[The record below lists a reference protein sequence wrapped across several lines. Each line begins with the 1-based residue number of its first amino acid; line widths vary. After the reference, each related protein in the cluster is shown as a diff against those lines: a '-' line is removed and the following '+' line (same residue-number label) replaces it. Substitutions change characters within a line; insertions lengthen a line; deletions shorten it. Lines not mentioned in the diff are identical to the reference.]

1 MAISYTKTEWTHG
14 KVISAT
20 ELNNIE
26 NGIAALAGNT
36 DATETRTLTKEL
48 DVASSWGETG
58 NITDDNARIIHADTN
73 KVSIYKGTD
82 INGTTTIKGD
92 FEVKSGNNT
101 ILKAENAS
109 NVLKVSIPN
118 QLIVGTANTQ
128 NDTTT
133 YVGTTTFNTATTEI
147 HGATT
152 IDNLTAANV
161 TGSAEISGNLT
172 VGTANTENNVTTYTG
187 TAIFNTTQTQIHGIT
202 TIDTLS
208 AANVTGNAS
217 VDGTVTAKDGLVVG
231 TATQAKKAKVF
242 GTLETT
248 GNTTIRGTLQ
258 THDSTTINGDLTVS
272 GNRLS
277 ATRSTALLGHT
288 TIGDNGV
295 PKDLNVYGT
304 TTTNDLVVNNRIT
317 TLAIGTT
324 NIDSLTVGTPETTVN
339 DAVTPA
345 TGTTILYGSTTIT
358 SLKAETTNID
368 TLTVGAIKENENT
381 GLTEISG
388 ETTLHGITKI
398 DSLIVGQYPNI
409 PQDHNFIEIVGYG
422 ADDNNTNNIR
432 TLDIYGNQRIA
443 GTYYGNNIVINK
455 FNGID
460 VPALPVVED
469 SLEDPKPYE
478 DGEYMLKLTIT
489 GGQPSYSW
497 VAIGGAEP

>member
-1 MAISYTKTEWTHG
+1 MAITIQSQLWESG
-14 KVISAT
+14 EVISAT
-20 ELNNIE
+20 KLNAMVNDLTALGTNSNNLEEKVTTKALTVQGALETTSDSVDIKKATNI
-26 NGIAALAGNT
+26 A
-36 DATETRTLTKEL
+36 
-48 DVASSWGETG
+48 
-58 NITDDNARIIHADTN
+58 
-73 KVSIYKGTD
+73 
-82 INGTTTIKGD
+82 GTTTITGD

-101 ILKAENAS
+101 ILKTENAS
-109 NVLKVSIPN
+109 DILKVSIPN
-118 QLIVGTANTQ
+118 QLTVGTANTE

-133 YVGTTTFNTATTEI
+133 YIGATTFNTATTEI

-161 TGSAEISGNLT
+161 TGSAEIKGNLT
-172 VGTANTENNVTTYTG
+172 VGTANTENNVTTYAG

-217 VDGTVTAKDGLVVG
+217 IDGSVIVKDGLVVG
-231 TATQAKKAKVF
+231 TATQAKKAKIF

-272 GNRLS
+272 GGRLS
-277 ATRSTALLGHT
+277 ATQSALLGRT
-288 TIGDNGV
+288 DIGSSGAS
-295 PKDLNVYGT
+295 KDLRVYGT
-304 TTTNDLVVNNRIT
+304 TTTNDLVVNNKIT
-317 TLAIGTT
+317 TLAMGTT
-324 NIDSLTVGTPETTVN
+324 NIDNLTVGTPETTVN

-368 TLTVGAIKENENT
+368 TLTVGAITENEST

-398 DSLIVGQYPNI
+398 DSLIIGQYPNI
-409 PQDHNFIEIVGYG
+409 PQNHNFIEIVGYG

-432 TLDIYGNQRIA
+432 TLDISGNQRIA
-443 GTYYGNNIVINK
+443 GTYYGNDIVINK

-460 VPALPVVED
+460 IPALPIVED

-489 GGQPSYSW
+489 DGQPSYSW

>member
-1 MAISYTKTEWTHG
+1 MAITIQSKLWESG
-14 KVISAT
+14 EVISAT
-20 ELNNIE
+20 KLNAMVNDITAFGTNTNNLEEKVTTKALTVQGALETTSDSVDIKKAANI
-26 NGIAALAGNT
+26 A
-36 DATETRTLTKEL
+36 
-48 DVASSWGETG
+48 
-58 NITDDNARIIHADTN
+58 
-73 KVSIYKGTD
+73 
-82 INGTTTIKGD
+82 GTTTITGD
-92 FEVKSGNNT
+92 FEVKSGDNT

-133 YVGTTTFNTATTEI
+133 YVGATTFNTATTEI

-152 IDNLTAANV
+152 IDNLTAANI

-172 VGTANTENNVTTYTG
+172 VGTANTENNVTTYAG

-217 VDGTVTAKDGLVVG
+217 IDGTVTAKDGLEVG
-231 TATQAKKAKVF
+231 TATQARSAKIY

-248 GNTTIRGTLQ
+248 GNTTISGTLE
-258 THDSTTINGDLTVS
+258 TNNNTTINGNLTVS
-272 GNRLS
+272 GGQLS
-277 ATRSTALLGHT
+277 AMGSVLLGRT
-288 TIGDNGV
+288 NIGSNSV
-295 PKDLNVYGT
+295 PKDLRVYGT
-304 TTTNDLVVNNRIT
+304 TTTNDLVVNNKIT
-317 TLAIGTT
+317 TLAMETT

-358 SLKAETTNID
+358 NLNAETTNID
-368 TLTVGAIKENENT
+368 TLTVGAIEENETT

-398 DSLIVGQYPNI
+398 DSLIIGQYPNI

-432 TLDIYGNQRIA
+432 TLDTSGNQQIA

-469 SLEDPKPYE
+469 SLEDPKPYK